1 MTKSTT
7 MMSSFI
13 MTLSLFKAPSSE
25 GLPFQRPAEIVGLPP
40 FAMHLVY
47 R

>member
-7 MMSSFI
+7 MMSRFI

-25 GLPFQRPAEIVGLPP
+25 GLSRFSVPLKSS